1 MAFAMSVPPPNCTLI
16 SVSTGS
22 CATSLKSTTWVSKI
36 TSRESTMGIRAKI
49 PAMTAL
55 CITAS
60 AMEPLSSTA
69 ITIRQV
75 LNRFTRPL
83 K

>member
-1 MAFAMSVPPPNCTLI
+1 
-16 SVSTGS
+16 
-22 CATSLKSTTWVSKI
+22 
-36 TSRESTMGIRAKI
+36 MGIRAKI